1 MQVDSAVELMLV
13 GVESHYGL
21 LLLVGLQSA
30 VVYRASDEG
39 GLNEYHAVE
48 ADLVA

>member
-1 MQVDSAVELMLV
+1 LV
-13 GVESHYGL
+13 GFL
-21 LLLVGLQSA
+21 SA

-48 ADLVA
+48 VDMAVYFCIQLEFFY